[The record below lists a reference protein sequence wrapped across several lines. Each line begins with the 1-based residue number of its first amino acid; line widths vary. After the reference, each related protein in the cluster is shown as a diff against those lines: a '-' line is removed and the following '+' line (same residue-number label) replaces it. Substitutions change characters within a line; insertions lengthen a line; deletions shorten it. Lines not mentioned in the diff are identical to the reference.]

1 MMLRAWKP
9 EKKMSIKRFNVENR
23 YSDMAVYNGVAYL
36 AGQVANDLSQDIN
49 GQMREVL
56 DLIDTLLAAAHSD
69 KSRILMAQIYL
80 ANLSDYSGMNVVWDD
95 WVAEIKG
102 SAPPRATVQVL
113 LANPNYKVEV
123 VITAA
128 IKS

>member
-1 MMLRAWKP
+1 MNI
-9 EKKMSIKRFNVENR
+9 ERFNVENR
-23 YSDMAVYNGVAYL
+23 YSDMAVFNGVAYL
-36 AGQVANDLSQDIN
+36 AGQVANDLNQDIS

-56 DLIDTLLAAAHSD
+56 SIIDALLAQANSD

-80 ANLSDYSGMNVVWDD
+80 ADLADYVGMNVVWDA
-95 WVAEIKG
+95 WVSDIQG
-102 SAPPRATVQVL
+102 HAPPRATVQTK

-128 IKS
+128 QLQMA